1 MTEVVLFHH
10 AQGQTPGFLEFAD
23 DLRAAGHLVH
33 APDLYDGHVFTE
45 LHEGVAF
52 AEAVGFDEIIVRGVA
67 AAERV
72 PAAVVYA
79 GFSLGLLPAQALTQ
93 TRPGAR
99 GAVLFHGA
107 VPAAEFEHPWPEGV
121 PLQMH
126 VMEGDPWGDVHVCRA
141 LAEQVPSAELFVYP
155 GSGHLFADSGSGDY
169 EPECAL
175 LLMARTLTFLREVA

>member
-23 DLRAAGHLVH
+23 DL
-33 APDLYDGHVFTE
+33 
-45 LHEGVAF
+45 
-52 AEAVGFDEIIVRGVA
+52 
-67 AAERV
+67 
-72 PAAVVYA
+72 
-79 GFSLGLLPAQALTQ
+79 QALTQ

-126 VMEGDPWGDVHVCRA
+126 VMEGDAWGDVHVCRA

-155 GSGHLFADSGSGDY
+155 GSGHLFADSGSRDY

-175 LLMARTLTFLREVA
+175 LLMARTLTFLSTLS